1 MNNSKFVNYF
11 MQNAKSGIPFN
22 PLADPSGLDIISGA
36 NINRFQKRMNHFGW
50 KDPRFISLSDAESNG
65 WKIDEAAEKIDLI
78 VRDQATGRMKNIEL
92 FNAANVIGIPSLDVM
107 LAMSESEI
115 TAMRG
120 NKKVGIDAQRE
131 DVDSLGEEFII
142 SPVRVQKI
150 SIDNEVTKPIID
162 SIKKDLGSGSGV
174 AAGIV
179 GEFVPNRLNGLIE
192 ETSEKFIGLDE
203 KKPMMVMASYWVNGL
218 HNAEGIAAANELNKI
233 IAARKLEEDKN
244 SIERLIYANEHARK
258 LGLRAVSKEV
268 FLNDPDFKENRAE
281 PRKLLQGSLVR
292 DKDGS
297 YRSAVG
303 GKPLI
308 LDKGDS
314 LALKSKG
321 KETYQGA
328 MELALAKG
336 WTAIEIK
343 GKPSMMAE
351 IWLEAKMMNLDVVN
365 YTPNAKD
372 QEKLAAR
379 LAEMQRQKDAEKS
392 RTAEQSPEIVEVH
405 PFFDAQGQTKMAT
418 VTYTVSY
425 EGGKDVSFDNPKEA
439 ASAFNQLD
447 ASLKPVV
454 IRSVARA
461 DGVVQEA
468 VVAECDA
475 FAYKPKF
482 DRDEDRELNEAI
494 AEVVERAKNSQELQA
509 EVPPVGLNG
518 LYVGQILSI
527 EGNRMTQR
535 KAPGVVVWH
544 DISQIQ
550 GILPKVGEVAEIGY
564 SKGVGVVKEKTKEQ
578 EQEGGRERG
587 R

>member
-1 MNNSKFVNYF
+1 
-11 MQNAKSGIPFN
+11 
-22 PLADPSGLDIISGA
+22 
-36 NINRFQKRMNHFGW
+36 
-50 KDPRFISLSDAESNG
+50 
-65 WKIDEAAEKIDLI
+65 
-78 VRDQATGRMKNIEL
+78 
-92 FNAANVIGIPSLDVM
+92 
-107 LAMSESEI
+107 
-115 TAMRG
+115 
-120 NKKVGIDAQRE
+120 
-131 DVDSLGEEFII
+131 
-142 SPVRVQKI
+142 
-150 SIDNEVTKPIID
+150 
-162 SIKKDLGSGSGV
+162 
-174 AAGIV
+174 
-179 GEFVPNRLNGLIE
+179 
-192 ETSEKFIGLDE
+192 
-203 KKPMMVMASYWVNGL
+203 
-218 HNAEGIAAANELNKI
+218 
-233 IAARKLEEDKN
+233 
-244 SIERLIYANEHARK
+244 
-258 LGLRAVSKEV
+258 
-268 FLNDPDFKENRAE
+268 
-281 PRKLLQGSLVR
+281 
-292 DKDGS
+292 
-297 YRSAVG
+297 
-303 GKPLI
+303 
-308 LDKGDS
+308 
-314 LALKSKG
+314 
-321 KETYQGA
+321 
-328 MELALAKG
+328 
-336 WTAIEIK
+336 
-343 GKPSMMAE
+343 
-351 IWLEAKMMNLDVVN
+351 MMNLDVVN

-379 LAEMQRQKDAEKS
+379 LAEMQRQKDAENS

-405 PFFDAQGQTKMAT
+405 PFLDAQGQTKMAT

-461 DGVVQEA
+461 DGLVQEA